1 MDPRMIH
8 LMIEKSK
15 NLARNE
21 GRSMEAVMAR
31 LSLSERRDNKFN
43 VKVRLVSV
51 KLGKFSLRFRLDPFE
66 LGLV

>member
-31 LSLSERRDNKFN
+31 LSLSERREN
-43 VKVRLVSV
+43 S
-51 KLGKFSLRFRLDPFE
+51 SMLD
-66 LGLV
+66 